1 MTILRQFIDARYLI
15 QSIPHSHFETMTAKT
30 TLKLPKT
37 LVLVGMMGAGKTSI
51 GRRIAA
57 RLGVPFVDAD
67 DEIESAAGCSIED
80 IFETYGEAAFRS
92 GECRVIE
99 RLLERPTHVLATGG
113 GAFIDPGTRKA
124 IRGRCISIWLRA
136 DLDILWKRVSRRSD
150 RPMLMTADPRA
161 TLKDLVEKRYPVYAE
176 ADITVDSFDRP
187 PEEVVDRVIE
197 AVAKY
202 IGEKGESA

>member
-1 MTILRQFIDARYLI
+1 
-15 QSIPHSHFETMTAKT
+15 MTAKK

-57 RLGVPFVDAD
+57 RLGIPFVDAD

-80 IFETYGEAAFRS
+80 IFETFGEAAFRS

-99 RLLERPTHVLATGG
+99 RLLDRPIQVLATGG
-113 GAFIDPGTRKA
+113 GAFIDPGTRAA

-136 DLDILWKRVSRRSD
+136 DLDVLWHRVNRRSN
-150 RPMLMTADPRA
+150 RPMLMTADPRG
-161 TLKDLVEKRYPVYAE
+161 TLEKLIEKRYPIYAE
-176 ADITVDSFDRP
+176 ADITVDSFDGP
-187 PEEVVDRVIE
+187 PEEVVDRVIA
-197 AVAKY
+197 AVTKY
-202 IGEKGESA
+202 ICDKGDSA